1 MSRLPTFLGIG
12 APKCGT
18 TWLAECLRE
27 HPQVVVPEVK
37 EVVHFSS
44 DRKLERVLMPGTLSI
59 SVRLARQEPW
69 RSFS

>member
-27 HPQVVVPEVK
+27 HPQVFVPEVK
-37 EVVHFSS
+37 EVVYFSS
-44 DRKLERVLMPGTLSI
+44 DKKARARRRLVPG
-59 SVRLARQEPW
+59 PF
-69 RSFS
+69 RSGR